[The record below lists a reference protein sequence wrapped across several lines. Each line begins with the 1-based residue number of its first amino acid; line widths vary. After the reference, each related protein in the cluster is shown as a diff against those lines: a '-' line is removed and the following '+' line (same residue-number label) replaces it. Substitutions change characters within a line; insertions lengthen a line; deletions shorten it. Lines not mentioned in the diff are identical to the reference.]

1 MTISS
6 ILKTAVAVAAAGVSL
21 CTLAAEPTFRWEPEP
36 SDAEE
41 SRTPTDSSEDS
52 HWATSLTVGGG
63 NAMRVTSSGGRCYDL
78 DSAPYANV
86 AAKTNAFSMAVYGS
100 AYRMSSVGRLVIVM
114 FGDKNQADANLVFYR
129 EGANIKL
136 GFFNNDGSL
145 IGTEASVEMPTAD
158 EYHLYTM
165 TADPSTGAVKIY
177 LDDGTVSSEGSAGG
191 EQTLSVGMQFGS
203 IFGNINNTGFSQG
216 KGFALLSAYGFDTAL
231 SQSDVASFASSHG
244 VGSATAPEAISS
256 NIDPS
261 VGNGASLTLYDSMSA
276 AGNQYLGVTK
286 GTLTVA
292 EGCTITVP
300 HVRVENSSDSGSRT
314 TFTVNGTVVVTSTST
329 DGASNTYAD
338 RNSFKGVLFGHWAGQ
353 GTYNINGSLLA
364 TNAYLGTVYTS
375 DAQTINV
382 NGGLLKVRGMYAYK
396 ANSTV
401 NLSGNGVIE
410 VSEIPSGGYKI
421 TKNFGYGTFRT
432 IADATETRSI
442 NFNAATGT
450 ATTLDPMSYKLTLA
464 AGTVTGSGNIR
475 VAASESGGKVEF
487 MSVEGYAGHITV
499 SSGTAIYYLTDYEY
513 AMGGDLTAFSVEVDG
528 SLELLYGN
536 GYPVPAERIKV
547 TEIDGVRTY
556 SITPN
561 PNTWSRVES
570 NLLSDEMNWS
580 HGSVPADGANFCV
593 RVDGDTEIVVDIDID
608 AGEMIVDG
616 GGTATFVDDAG
627 YCSMTVT
634 NLIVTNAS
642 VVANGA
648 YFQPRN
654 VLFKEGGSLTVGDY
668 GLLTNVV
675 IAYSGSLP
683 TTNEVA
689 FTATGVG
696 SVATDPDRWRGVVY
710 LKSMAVTAFS
720 SSPYGNESSVVRLT
734 GVTGWVEAPGNYRYV
749 NTAPLELVDS
759 GNTLAFTVNNGNSA
773 MSNENNNRK
782 CSYFPAI
789 RGSGTLACSGSATGV
804 VLVFG
809 DASEFTGKLALSN
822 KMVVFGN
829 DMPDISKHASARIYV
844 AEGMS
849 VKVPSS
855 NAAWYG
861 SGGILVDGQITLG
874 TLDHIGGGT
883 KITTSD
889 TGTVVLTGY
898 NNTSSATTNFSRI
911 SGTGTLRVVCAGWW
925 GVSMNNFPTTMTLDN
940 CAGNGIVMPK
950 GSITNTIGS
959 LKGAKYV
966 RSDLDTGSMRDMG
979 IVQSVDTEWSG
990 IFPNS
995 WLDKID
1001 TVHIFP
1007 GTDGRS
1013 GTLTL
1018 SGTQIQTNSLHVAS
1032 GAAAKLT
1039 GKWIGDVT
1047 SEGTLGGTGDIE
1059 GDVVLGD
1066 GSVLRVDDPSDLL
1079 LVDGML
1085 TVSGNL
1091 TVRFA
1096 SEADFNS
1103 ANGKNVVRA
1112 LDGVLMSDATFSVT
1126 VGGVELPQG
1135 RFKIEQVGDGL
1146 KLTGRSY
1153 KKQPFRVIV
1162 R

>member
-6 ILKTAVAVAAAGVSL
+6 ILKSAVAAAAVGASL
-21 CTLAAEPTFRWEPEP
+21 CALAAEPTFVWEPEP
-36 SDAEE
+36 SDTAQALA
-41 SRTPTDSSEDS
+41 TTDSSDGS
-52 HWATSLTVGGG
+52 HWATSLSVAGG

-78 DSAPYANV
+78 SSAPYANV
-86 AAKTNAFSMAVYGS
+86 AAKASAFSMAVYGS
-100 AYRMSSVGRLVIVM
+100 AYRMSSGGKLVIVM
-114 FGDKNQADANLVFYR
+114 FGDRNQDDANLVFYR

-136 GFFNNDGSL
+136 GFFDNDGSL
-145 IGTEASVEMPTAD
+145 VGTEASVEMPAAD

-177 LDDGTVSSEGSAGG
+177 LDDGSVSSEGSAGG
-191 EQTLSVGMQFGS
+191 AQTLSTGMQFGS
-203 IFGNINNTGFSQG
+203 IFGNINNSGFSYG

-231 SQSDVASFASSHG
+231 SQSEVASLASSHG
-244 VGSATAPEAISS
+244 VGSATAPETISS

-300 HVRVENSSDSGSRT
+300 HVRVENSSDSGNRT

-410 VSEIPSGGYKI
+410 VSEIPSGGYNI
-421 TKNFGYGTFRT
+421 TKNFGFGTFRT

-450 ATTLDPMSYKLTLA
+450 ATTLDPTSYKLTLA

-487 MSVEGYAGHITV
+487 MSVEGYTGHITV

-547 TEIDGVRTY
+547 TETDGVRTY
-556 SITPN
+556 SITPD

-580 HGSVPADGANFCV
+580 HGSVPTDGASFCV
-593 RVDGDTEIVVDIDID
+593 SVDGDTEIVVDIDIE
-608 AGEMIVDG
+608 AGEMVVKGD
-616 GGTATFVDDAG
+616 GTATFVDDVG
-627 YCSMTVT
+627 YYSMTVT
-634 NLIVTNAS
+634 NLVVTNAA
-642 VVANGA
+642 VVADGT
-648 YFQPRN
+648 YFQPKN
-654 VLFKEGGSLTVGDY
+654 IHFEEGGSLTIGDY
-668 GLLTNVV
+668 GLLTNAV
-675 IAYSGSLP
+675 IVYSGSLP

-689 FTATGVG
+689 FTSSGVG
-696 SVATDPDRWRGVVY
+696 AIATDSDRWRGVVH
-710 LKSMAVTAFS
+710 LKNMAVTMFS
-720 SSPYGNESSVVRLT
+720 SSPFGNASSVVRLT
-734 GVTGWVEAPGNYRYV
+734 GVTGWVAAPGNYRYV

-773 MSNENNNRK
+773 KNDDSNNRK

-822 KMVVFGN
+822 KMIVFGN

-855 NAAWYG
+855 SAAWYG
-861 SGGILVDGQITLG
+861 SGGILVDGQITLE

-883 KITTSD
+883 TITTSD

-898 NNTSSATTNFSRI
+898 KNTNSATTNFSRI
-911 SGTGTLRVVCAGWW
+911 SGTGTLRVVNSGWW
-925 GVSMNNFPTTMTLDN
+925 GVSRTSFPTAMILENQLQDGLIMPA
-940 CAGNGIVMPK
+940 AGA
-950 GSITNTIGS
+950 TNIIGS
-959 LKGAKYV
+959 LSGICNV
-966 RSDLDTGSMRDMG
+966 RSDWGDGDRVMQV
-979 IVQSVDTEWSG
+979 IQSVDTTWGGVFS
-990 IFPNS
+990 NDDRVS
-995 WLDKID
+995 SLL
-1001 TVHIFP
+1001 VSP
-1007 GTDGRS
+1007 GSDGRA

-1018 SGTQIQTNSLHVAS
+1018 SGSQTHTNGLNVAS
-1032 GAAAKLT
+1032 GGSVKLT
-1039 GKWIGDVT
+1039 GKWVGDVT

-1059 GDVVLGD
+1059 GDVAFVD
-1066 GSVLRVDDPSDLL
+1066 GSVLRVDNPSDLL

-1085 TVSGNL
+1085 TVSGNV

-1103 ANGKNVVRA
+1103 ANGKNVIRA
-1112 LDGVLMSDATFSVT
+1112 LDGVLMSNATFSVT
-1126 VGGVELPQG
+1126 VGGEELPQG
-1135 RFKIEQVGDGL
+1135 RFKIVQAGDGL
-1146 KLTGRSY
+1146 MLKGRAY